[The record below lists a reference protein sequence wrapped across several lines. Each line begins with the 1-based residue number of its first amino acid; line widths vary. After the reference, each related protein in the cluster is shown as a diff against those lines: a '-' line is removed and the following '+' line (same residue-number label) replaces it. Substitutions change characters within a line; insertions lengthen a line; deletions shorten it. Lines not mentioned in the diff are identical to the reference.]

1 MLLIF
6 TDPPCM
12 HGINAYPQRHDGTFK
27 TLLQL
32 GPEGKLLRSRI
43 LEISKQGR
51 LLCEA
56 NQQPLF
62 WAEVEI
68 ASQTLPRAIQIGRE
82 RDPPLGRLV

>member
-1 MLLIF
+1 
-6 TDPPCM
+6 M

-43 LEISKQGR
+43 LEISQQCR

>member
-1 MLLIF
+1 
-6 TDPPCM
+6 M

-82 RDPPLGRLV
+82 RDPPLGRLL